1 MAKLIKFD
9 LIIDGNK
16 VKTFEELQ
24 DNLHADLLPYLKS
37 GKLAKWFASRELA
50 DKAAAIA
57 AIDLNQPDLAL
68 LSAVCEVLE
77 LEADDDILQEILDTA
92 DKLAAAI
99 PAVSTN
105 DTDSNIEAET
115 SESTTTG
122 YREDWSGRDLSGR
135 SFKGDDLSRYNFAGA
150 NLSECDFSEA
160 NLEGANFEGANL
172 SSAKFVESNLNSANF
187 NEAAVDKCNFSEA
200 NLEGAN
206 LQGAG
211 LHYCK
216 FSGANLSYA
225 NLSESLGAKVDFS
238 CANLT
243 GTICVSVNFEQNI
256 YWDGGYNGATMFK
269 NAILI
274 GADFSHADLEG
285 AYFNDATLTNVN
297 FSFADLTGVSGENAK
312 FEGVKF
318 TGAIRDRG
326 GFGETGSSGRALGS
340 WVSVLGKPS

>member
-24 DNLHADLLPYLKS
+24 DNLHADLLPYLKN
-37 GKLAKWFASRELA
+37 GKLAKWFLSRDLA

-92 DKLAAAI
+92 DKLAVAI

-135 SFKGDDLSRYNFAGA
+135 SFQGDDLSRYNFAGA
-150 NLSECDFSEA
+150 NLSSCNFSEA
-160 NLEGANFEGANL
+160 NLEGANFEGADL
-172 SSAKFVESNLNSANF
+172 SSAQFK
-187 NEAAVDKCNFSEA
+187 
-200 NLEGAN
+200 GAN
-206 LQGAG
+206 LR
-211 LHYCK
+211 
-216 FSGANLSYA
+216 YA
-225 NLSESLGAKVDFS
+225 NLKAVDIS
-238 CANLT
+238 N
-243 GTICVSVNFEQNI
+243 
-256 YWDGGYNGATMFK
+256 
-269 NAILI
+269 
-274 GADFSHADLEG
+274 ADFSSQTSIGYAVKLTDMSYADLSNACAFKHVWFCYANLAHTIFKNVDLNTEQSTNG
-285 AYFNDATLTNVN
+285 PSFDKATLVNTDFSNANLQRGSFKKATLTNVN
-297 FSFADLTGVSGENAK
+297 FSFANISHTHSEEAVLDN
-312 FEGVKF
+312 VKF
-318 TGAIRDRG
+318 TGVIKDNCWG
-326 GFGETGSSGRALGS
+326 
-340 WVSVLGKPS
+340 VLK